1 MPKIEDIVVFGAS
14 GFIGS
19 FLVDELLDK
28 FPSATIHILFRQ
40 LSNKYEDKSNVKV
53 HYGDLFD
60 KALIKKI
67 IIKNSVVINL
77 VYMTKLSQED
87 NLKIVNNI
95 CQECERKDIYKLIHI
110 STAVVTG
117 NSFNKVATE
126 ETLENPFSDYEKTKL
141 LIEEVISSYFYKHP
155 EKYLILRPSCVF
167 GIGGQNLIK
176 LYNELM
182 SGNIVI
188 NYAKA
193 CLYGRRPMS
202 LVPVLDVISVI
213 IFLIN
218 KGKLPQKN
226 RIFIVSND
234 ENINNNYFY
243 VLDRFNFFLK
253 RKSFFPILIL
263 PPKILS
269 WIFKIV
275 GKNPSAPFLTYS
287 EAKIKNIGWSSS
299 TTFEIELD
307 NFIKKLIH

>member
-1 MPKIEDIVVFGAS
+1 MLKIRDIVVFGAS

-28 FPSATIHILFRQ
+28 FPSATIHVLFRQ
-40 LSNKYEDKSNVKV
+40 LSNKYADKSNVRV

-60 KALIKKI
+60 KASIKKI
-67 IIKNSVVINL
+67 IIRNSVVINL
-77 VYMTKLSQED
+77 VYMPKLSQED

-95 CQECERKDIYKLIHI
+95 CQECERKDIYKLIHL

-117 NSFNKVATE
+117 NSSTKVTTE
-126 ETLENPFSDYEKTKL
+126 GMLENPISDYEKSKL
-141 LIEEVISSYFYKHP
+141 LIEDAINSFFYKNP
-155 EKYLILRPSCVF
+155 EKYLILRPTCVF
-167 GIGGQNLIK
+167 GTGGQNLIK
-176 LYNELM
+176 LYHDLM
-182 SGNIVI
+182 HGNIII

-193 CLYGRRPMS
+193 CLYGRRPMN

-218 KGKLPQKN
+218 QGKLPHNN

-234 ENINNNYFY
+234 ENINNNYIY
-243 VLDRFNFFLK
+243 VLGRFNFFLK
-253 RKSFFPILIL
+253 RKSFVPILIL
-263 PPKILS
+263 TPKILS

-275 GKNPSAPFLTYS
+275 GKNPSAPFQTYS
-287 EAKIKNIGWSSS
+287 EAKIKNIGWSSP

>member
-1 MPKIEDIVVFGAS
+1 VHKIRNIVVFGAS

-19 FLVDELLDK
+19 FLIDELLEN
-28 FPSATIHILFRQ
+28 FPSATIHVLFRQ
-40 LSNKYEDKSNVKV
+40 SSNKYADKRNVKV
-53 HYGDLFD
+53 HHGDLFD
-60 KALIKKI
+60 KATIKKI
-67 IIKNSVVINL
+67 IINNSIVINL
-77 VYMTKLSQED
+77 VYMPKLSQED

-95 CQECERKDIYKLIHI
+95 CQECERKDIHKLIHL

-117 NSFNKVATE
+117 ISSNTVATE
-126 ETLENPFSDYEKTKL
+126 DMLENPVSDYEKSKL
-141 LIEEVISSYFYKHP
+141 LIEDTISRYFYKNP
-155 EKYLILRPSCVF
+155 DKFLILRPTCVF
-167 GIGGQNLIK
+167 GIGGQNLNK
-176 LYNELM
+176 LYHDLM
-182 SGNIVI
+182 YGNVII

-193 CLYGRRPMS
+193 CLYGRRPMN

-213 IFLIN
+213 IFLIK
-218 KGKLPQKN
+218 KGKLPYNN

-234 ENINNNYFY
+234 ENINNNFNY
-243 VLDRFNFFLK
+243 VLGRFNFFLK

-287 EAKIKNIGWSSS
+287 EAKIKNLGWSSP

-307 NFIKKLIH
+307 NYIKKLIH